1 MRQRKFKPPQRKTQ
15 RRWRVPPAL
24 TQGSDV
30 FEGLSVLDDV
40 PGELGLVLWQSLRDA
55 LLWSDADPATR
66 GGLFA
71 PGAEPARVAAL
82 MAAGVPDEI
91 EQPLSAIAALL
102 GSPAATRE
110 ESVALACRR
119 ISQWADASGRLATAL
134 AFAQA
139 AALVTPGDSAAAY
152 TVGRLARRR
161 AEYARAES
169 WYRRTIAL
177 ARQSGDWPTY
187 AQAFVGLG
195 NLYAQR
201 GNFPAAKRFYV
212 RALRAAGRNSLHEIE
227 GMALHEMFGI
237 SIEMGAVR
245 DAERLAREAFEKL
258 HPGHARIPIL
268 AHDVAYFWITQGHFA
283 RAQRVYESL
292 LPYFPDPAARLS
304 LLGNLARAAGGAG
317 DAGAYLRA
325 WDEARVLL
333 GSRDTEETAARAL
346 LELAHG
352 AASLRRWDQ
361 AEDAA
366 RQALELSTRRQEA
379 KVRLTAESLLE
390 AVRRHSL
397 IPTEAPSLERE
408 VVEAADALAADF
420 VHSLQMAGA

>member
-91 EQPLSAIAALL
+91 EQPLSVIAGLL

-152 TVGRLARRR
+152 NVGRLARRR
-161 AEYARAES
+161 AEHARAES

-187 AQAFVGLG
+187 ALSFVGMG
-195 NLYAQR
+195 NLYVQR

-227 GMALHEMFGI
+227 GMALHEMFGVA
-237 SIEMGAVR
+237 IETGAVR
-245 DAERLAREAFEKL
+245 EAERLAREAFEKL

-283 RAQRVYESL
+283 RAQRVLECL
-292 LPYFPDPAARLS
+292 LPYFPVPATRLA
-304 LLGNLARAAGGAG
+304 LLGNLARAGGGAG
-317 DAGAYLRA
+317 DAGSYLRA
-325 WDEARVLL
+325 SDE
-333 GSRDTEETAARAL
+333 ARAL
-346 LELAHG
+346 LAGRETEEMAGRALLDLAHG

-361 AEDAA
+361 AEEAA
-366 RQALELSTRRQEA
+366 RQALDVATRRQEA
-379 KVRLTAESLLE
+379 KIRLSAEALLE
-390 AVRRHSL
+390 SARRHSL
-397 IPTEAPSLERE
+397 VAVEPAVQDPE
-408 VVEAADALAADF
+408 VVQAADALAADF
-420 VHSLQMAGA
+420 VHSLQTAGA